1 MLRSLR
7 LFALVVLFGIG
18 GGHADAALAQSISSA
33 SIEGTVADETKAPLP
48 GVSVTITSP
57 ALQVAKRDAV
67 TDATGHYR
75 FVDLPIG
82 TYVVQ
87 CDLSGFRSARREG
100 LVLTAG
106 FSARIDMELKIG
118 GLEESVTVSG
128 ASPIVDV
135 STTQGGGTITSTV
148 YSTLPT
154 TKTYVD
160 VIRLTTGLS
169 DSNPNQSKPGSLG
182 LGAVPS

>member
-1 MLRSLR
+1 MPRSLR

-18 GGHADAALAQSISSA
+18 GGYADAALAQFSSKG

-48 GVSVTITSP
+48 GVTVTISSP
-57 ALQVAKRDAV
+57 ALQVGKRDAI

-82 TYVVQ
+82 TYAMQ
-87 CDLSGFRSARREG
+87 SELSGFRTFRREG

-106 FSARIDMELKIG
+106 FNARIDVEMKIG
-118 GLEESVTVSG
+118 GLEESVTVTG

-135 STTQGGGTITSTV
+135 
-148 YSTLPT
+148 
-154 TKTYVD
+154 
-160 VIRLTTGLS
+160 
-169 DSNPNQSKPGSLG
+169 
-182 LGAVPS
+182 